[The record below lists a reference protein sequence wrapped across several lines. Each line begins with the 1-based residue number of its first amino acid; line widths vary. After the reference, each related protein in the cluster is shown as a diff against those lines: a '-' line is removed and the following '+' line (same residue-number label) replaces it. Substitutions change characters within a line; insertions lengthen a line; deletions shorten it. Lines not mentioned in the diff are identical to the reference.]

1 MQAHTSRSQLRTLS
15 PLNVRGRSFERAQVR
30 IRYKQKPHNKL
41 IAAMSGRRLRSNEL
55 VMRIQP
61 NESLYMTTMSKVP
74 RQTQA
79 NLTC

>member
-1 MQAHTSRSQLRTLS
+1 MYTEWRVRGLTHTSCVFGL
-15 PLNVRGRSFERAQVR
+15 QVR

-41 IAAMSGRRLRSNEL
+41 IAAMGGRRLHSNEL

-74 RQTQA
+74 MYRA
-79 NLTC
+79 NIIATRPG